1 MHERKQTGSSA
12 KLLCGG
18 MRPGGAPRAAGR
30 HVRAEPSRAEP
41 SQEPTVCQY
50 GRVCMCQPRPD
61 LWPKREQA
69 GWDRVQVHRRQR
81 RLGEQHSR
89 VQGRDRQPGGR
100 KGREGKKERKLRWAA
115 GSVCGRSSLRRLLT
129 RRGKGKGPQCR
140 AVGRGANV
148 WRKPIASICLPLQCP
163 GGTGEG
169 GTWQTN
175 DNKPSDLMK

>member
-69 GWDRVQVHRRQR
+69 GWDRVQVHRHQR
-81 RLGEQHSR
+81 HQQRLGEQHSR
-89 VQGRDRQPGGR
+89 AQGRDRQPGGS
-100 KGREGKKERKLRWAA
+100 KGREEREEAALGSWQRARLRSLLPAQTINKERKRK
-115 GSVCGRSSLRRLLT
+115 RPTMQSSRPRR
-129 RRGKGKGPQCR
+129 
-140 AVGRGANV
+140 
-148 WRKPIASICLPLQCP
+148 
-163 GGTGEG
+163 
-169 GTWQTN
+169 
-175 DNKPSDLMK
+175 